1 VAPAGQAARAGL
13 QPDMAD
19 RSTWIP
25 AWIGLG
31 SNLDDPPRQLDAAVA
46 GLGRLPR
53 TRLVALSRRYWSEPV
68 GPQDQPRFLNAAAAL
83 VTQLEATELHGALRA
98 LETELGKRPP
108 AVRFGP
114 RRIDLDLLAYDAQ
127 TLATP
132 TLELPHPRLHERA
145 FVLYPLAELAPELWI
160 AGRGRVAALKAA
172 VAGDGLSPL

>member
-1 VAPAGQAARAGL
+1 
-13 QPDMAD
+13 MAD
-19 RSTWIP
+19 APRWTP

-46 GLGRLPR
+46 GLAQLPGS
-53 TRLVALSRRYWSEPV
+53 RLVAVSRRYWSDPV
-68 GPQDQPRFLNAAAAL
+68 GLQDQPRFLNAAAAL
-83 VTQLEATELHGALRA
+83 VTQLDAPALHAALRA
-98 LETELGKRPP
+98 LESALGKRPP

-114 RRIDLDLLAYDAQ
+114 RRIDLDLLAYDAV

-132 TLELPHPRLHERA
+132 SLELPHPRLHERA

>member
-1 VAPAGQAARAGL
+1 MDAAA
-13 QPDMAD
+13 
-19 RSTWIP
+19 SWTP
-25 AWIGLG
+25 AWVGLG

-46 GLGRLPR
+46 GLARLPR
-53 TRLVALSRRYWSEPV
+53 SRLIAVSRRYWSDPV

-83 VTQLEATELHGALRA
+83 VTELGAGELHAALRA
-98 LETELGKRPP
+98 LEVELGKRPP
-108 AVRFGP
+108 PVRFGP
-114 RRIDLDLLAYDAQ
+114 RRIDLDLLAYDALVLK
-127 TLATP
+127 TE